1 MVNICLLQFLKIHVS
16 GRTIVLQRRR
26 LNAASRRPTMAIVFT
41 AVLLAS
47 AIIGVQGGHIL
58 NTQEEGTGPIT
69 ASLNTE
75 TLKEGNNV
83 VVDDAAIATQ
93 GQAGGPRTVKEFSR
107 DEEFSMFAL
116 SWEGKKDVAAFV
128 RAQKDDG
135 SWSDWY
141 DAEPIDA
148 TDHQP
153 RSGTELV
160 FVEPTKKIQVSTSGV
175 DLLGDAPAPEVDPAS
190 IKAVFIDGK
199 ADEGKIALAADS
211 TDATGMP
218 RVISRSEWGADESIR
233 CAEPDYDDETNAIT
247 IHHTA
252 GSNNYTEAEA
262 AGIVRGIYQY
272 HAQTLGWCDVG
283 YHSLVDK
290 YGNIYEGHSGG
301 LNKPVQGVHAGG
313 FNSNTWAISFL
324 GNYDEAPATQAMI
337 DAAGNLAG
345 WRAKVGDFDPKG
357 SDVHYSEGTPYTR
370 FAYGQEVTL
379 PNIFAHRDVGDTAC
393 PGQNVYDRMDEIRN
407 IASNKYHSINSTGGS
422 QPSNHNASNNNGKSN
437 DGAGK
442 SQSNAL
448 QSLVNSSSQG
458 GQTANLGSLAAFA
471 VSAFLAKGGNS
482 QLSSN
487 GNSQV
492 LGGIKLGD
500 IPSILNG
507 MTKLTGGN
515 ATLDKILKLAST
527 LAPILG
533 NSRGP
538 AQQVRPISE
547 KNSDVTV
554 APYDNGVIVS
564 SPEAGTHALWGAIGD
579 AWAEQGFDAGP
590 LGLPLNEEYQEGGL
604 TRVDFQG
611 GYITH
616 NAETQETQIHA
627 NEAENSAPVVHTEE

>member
-1 MVNICLLQFLKIHVS
+1 
-16 GRTIVLQRRR
+16 
-26 LNAASRRPTMAIVFT
+26 MAIVFT

-337 DAAGNLAG
+337 DAAGNL
-345 WRAKVGDFDPKG
+345 
-357 SDVHYSEGTPYTR
+357 
-370 FAYGQEVTL
+370 
-379 PNIFAHRDVGDTAC
+379 
-393 PGQNVYDRMDEIRN
+393 
-407 IASNKYHSINSTGGS
+407 
-422 QPSNHNASNNNGKSN
+422 
-437 DGAGK
+437 
-442 SQSNAL
+442 
-448 QSLVNSSSQG
+448 SL
-458 GQTANLGSLAAFA
+458 
-471 VSAFLAKGGNS
+471 
-482 QLSSN
+482 
-487 GNSQV
+487 
-492 LGGIKLGD
+492 
-500 IPSILNG
+500 
-507 MTKLTGGN
+507 
-515 ATLDKILKLAST
+515 
-527 LAPILG
+527 
-533 NSRGP
+533 
-538 AQQVRPISE
+538 
-547 KNSDVTV
+547 
-554 APYDNGVIVS
+554 
-564 SPEAGTHALWGAIGD
+564 
-579 AWAEQGFDAGP
+579 
-590 LGLPLNEEYQEGGL
+590 
-604 TRVDFQG
+604 
-611 GYITH
+611 
-616 NAETQETQIHA
+616 IHI
-627 NEAENSAPVVHTEE
+627 